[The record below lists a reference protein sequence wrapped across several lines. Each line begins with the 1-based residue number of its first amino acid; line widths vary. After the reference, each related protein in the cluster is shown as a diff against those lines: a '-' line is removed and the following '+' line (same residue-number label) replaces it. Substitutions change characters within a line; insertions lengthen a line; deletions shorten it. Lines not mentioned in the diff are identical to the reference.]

1 MKLGINGMGR
11 IGKLSLWT
19 HVARKRFSGIVVN
32 LGREVG
38 ASLQDLAET
47 VEKDSTYGRLTQYL
61 HGVRGQRVI
70 ENLDEA
76 AGTMTIDGV
85 PVRFLRAGRNPRE
98 IAWRENDV
106 QLVVDCTGVFIDPT
120 RSFDAPEGALRGHL
134 QAGARKVVLSA
145 PFKVKSQGLGMPED
159 AVTTVMGINEET
171 YDPARHVLISAAS
184 CTTTCLSFMM
194 KPILDHFGVDRILS
208 ASMVT
213 VHASTSSQT
222 VLDAVPAAGAKD
234 LRKSRSI
241 MNNIILTTTGAA
253 KALRLVLP
261 EMGDVGFM
269 AESVRVPT
277 TTGSLTI
284 LTLNLQS
291 ESRERP
297 INRSD
302 INGIYQ
308 EASQGAYRNY
318 LAYSEMQNVSSD
330 MIGFPKAATVIE
342 GQETHTRTAFIRLN
356 LDRVPGLSPEIL
368 EMLASLP
375 RHTLEAPV
383 TQVVVYGWY
392 DNELGSYANMLGD
405 LTDHVA
411 SQMI

>member
-38 ASLQDLAET
+38 LSLQDLAQS
-47 VEKDSTYGRLTQYL
+47 VEKDSTYGRLTNYL
-61 HGVRGQRVI
+61 HGVKATRVI

-76 AGTMTIDGV
+76 TGTMSIDGV
-85 PVRFLRAGRNPRE
+85 PVRFLRSGRNPRE
-98 IAWRENDV
+98 LAWRENDV

-134 QAGARKVVLSA
+134 EAGARKVVLSA
-145 PFKVKSQGLGMPED
+145 PFKIKSQGLGMPDD
-159 AVTTVMGINEET
+159 AVTTVMGINEDA
-171 YDPARHVLISAAS
+171 YDPSRHALVSAAS
-184 CTTTCLSFMM
+184 CTTTCLAFMM

-222 VLDAVPAAGAKD
+222 VLDAIPLAGARD

-277 TTGSLTI
+277 STGSLTI

-291 ESRERP
+291 ESRDRP
-297 INRSD
+297 INRND
-302 INGIYQ
+302 INGVYR
-308 EASQGAYRNY
+308 EASQGAFRGY
-318 LAYSEMQNVSSD
+318 LEYSEEQNVSSD

-356 LDRVPGLSPEIL
+356 LDRVPGLPPEFL
-368 EMLASLP
+368 DTLATLP
-375 RHTLEAPV
+375 KHILEAPV

-392 DNELGSYANMLGD
+392 DNELGSYANMLAD
-405 LTDHVA
+405 LTEHVA
-411 SQMI
+411 GQMV

>member
-38 ASLQDLAET
+38 QNLTDLAQT

-61 HGVRGQRVI
+61 HGVRGDRVI

-76 AGTMTIDGV
+76 KGTMTIDGI
-85 PVRFLRAGRNPRE
+85 PVQFLRHGRNPRE
-98 IAWRENDV
+98 IGWRDHDV

-120 RSFDAPEGALRGHL
+120 VSADSGHGALRGH
-134 QAGARKVVLSA
+134 QEAGARKVILSA
-145 PFKVKSQGLGMPED
+145 PFKIKSQGLSMPGD
-159 AVTTVMGINEET
+159 AVTTVMGINEEV
-171 YDPARHVLISAAS
+171 YDPGKHALISAAS

-194 KPILDHFGVDRILS
+194 KPLMDHFGVDRILS

-222 VLDAVPAAGAKD
+222 VLDAVPLTGAKD

-284 LTLNLQS
+284 LTVNLQS

-297 INRSD
+297 INRND
-302 INGIYQ
+302 INGIYR
-308 EASQGAYRNY
+308 EASQGAYQGY
-318 LAYSEMQNVSSD
+318 LGYTEEQNVSSD

-342 GQETHTRTAFIRLN
+342 AQETHTRTAFIRLN

-368 EMLASLP
+368 ETLASLP
-375 RHTLEAPV
+375 KHILEAPV

-405 LTDHVA
+405 LTEHISARMV
-411 SQMI
+411 